1 LLADRVQAGA
11 LHPALHLGV
20 LRAHGRPRPDPLG
33 FALDRGL
40 GVARLD
46 AQHTPSVDR
55 GHRPARV
62 SHGPTLC
69 RGRAGTRVDGG
80 GVREP
85 GALGYRGGPVGR
97 RGGAVPG
104 SRVPLRRVLV
114 HGVTG
119 SGKTTLARR
128 IADVTGLPWH
138 SVDDEIGWL
147 PGWVSRPEVE
157 QRAIAARIAAGDAW
171 VLDTT
176 YSAWRDVVLP

>member
-1 LLADRVQAGA
+1 
-11 LHPALHLGV
+11 
-20 LRAHGRPRPDPLG
+20 
-33 FALDRGL
+33 
-40 GVARLD
+40 
-46 AQHTPSVDR
+46 
-55 GHRPARV
+55 RV

-176 YSAWRDVVLP
+176 YSAWRDVVLPRVELVVALDYPRWLSFGRLLRRTVRRMVRREEICNGNVESLRVA